1 MKRNSLGWWL
11 AASNLLIVLLVAAGI
26 SYFAIDMLRDLADS
40 QQKNSVQ
47 LAGAN
52 ARAEINRMAEDTLS
66 HARRLAEL
74 PPLRR
79 LLAEPGREG
88 LMPILRRFCDSN
100 GLDAC
105 AVFEGE
111 QVVAASGPV
120 LPWNGLRPIIV
131 EQGERFM
138 AIPPGTQIS
147 VVGATAKL
155 PGAPAPAAAAAGP
168 EAAAAGPAPISVVVV
183 HLLDDH
189 LASVLSEHSSLPEQA
204 VPAVRLINYRAF
216 NALPE
221 DQFTS
226 LHSQALA
233 DGRFAVQRIDSLGL
247 YASSYPVFSST
258 GEGVALIETRAPST
272 ETDRAVS
279 KLVWRLIWTA
289 VGFAVLAVVAGV
301 LLGWRVT
308 KPAEALT
315 DAAVRLGQGDF
326 ATSIPSE
333 GPAEIGQLARTMDD
347 MRRNLVDLN
356 SELRHRE
363 AEAQAV
369 LEAVVEGVYA
379 VDQERNIRYLN
390 PQAARLLG
398 IEAADAIGRFC
409 GDVLKPCA
417 SDSLP
422 KGRGRPCATTA
433 CPILRARQM
442 GGAQSVEQLQ
452 TSSGTRHTV
461 ITSSRVV
468 NGMQVQVLRDETE
481 LEGVRRA
488 RDTVLANVSHEFR
501 TPLAAQLASI
511 ELLRAGLKDQPPE
524 KLEELVLSL
533 ERGTL
538 RLTRLIDNLL
548 ESVRIEAGQLDVRRQ
563 SIDLND
569 VIDDARLLVEA
580 LLLQR
585 RQPLEVDVPADLEL
599 QGDAT
604 RLTQVFVN
612 LIANASKFAP
622 EGTPVRVGAR
632 REGEI
637 IRAWVDDSGPG
648 LPEGDAVS
656 IFERFKR
663 GGSQEPE
670 PGGLGLGL
678 WISRSII
685 DRHGGII
692 SAERTADGQTRFTF
706 TLPVDGAPKVSA

>member
-11 AASNLLIVLLVAAGI
+11 AASNVAIVLLVAAGI
-26 SYFAIDMLRDLADS
+26 SYFAIDMLRGLADS
-40 QQKNSVQ
+40 QQKVRVQ

-52 ARAEINRMAEDTLS
+52 ARQEITRMAEDTLTY
-66 HARRLAEL
+66 ARVLAER
-74 PPLRR
+74 PPLGR
-79 LLAEPGREG
+79 LLGEPGREG
-88 LMPILRRFCDSN
+88 LVPFLRRFCETSE
-100 GLDAC
+100 LDAC
-105 AVFEGE
+105 VVFDGA
-111 QVVAASGPV
+111 QVVASSGKD
-120 LPWNGLRPIIV
+120 LPWNSIYTVAR

-138 AIPPGTQIS
+138 AVPAGTQFS
-147 VVGATAKL
+147 VVGAVAKL
-155 PGAPAPAAAAAGP
+155 PGQYSSF
-168 EAAAAGPAPISVVVV
+168 SVMVV
-183 HLLDDH
+183 HLLDDAV
-189 LASVLSEHSSLPEQA
+189 ASTLSVHSGLP
-204 VPAVRLINYRAF
+204 VRLINYRAF
-216 NALPE
+216 NALPDDE
-221 DQFTS
+221 FTS
-226 LHSQALA
+226 LHSQAMT

-247 YASSYPVFSST
+247 YASSFPVFSSS
-258 GEGVALIETRAPST
+258 GEGIALIETRASAT
-272 ETDRAVS
+272 ETDKAVS
-279 KLVWRLIWTA
+279 GLVWRLILTA
-289 VGFAVLAVVAGV
+289 FVFAILALVAGV

-308 KPAEALT
+308 RPTEALT

-326 ATSIPSE
+326 ATSIPTA

-347 MRRNLVDLN
+347 MRRNLVELN

-363 AEAQAV
+363 AEAQVV

-398 IEAADAIGRFC
+398 VEAGDAIGKFC

-417 SDSLP
+417 LP
-422 KGRGRPCATTA
+422 GSSSGARPCTTTA
-433 CPILRARQM
+433 CPILRARQA
-442 GGAQSVEQLQ
+442 GSAQAVEQLQ
-452 TSSGTRHTV
+452 TSSGTRQTV
-461 ITSSRVV
+461 ITSSRIV
-468 NGMQVQVLRDETE
+468 NGLQVQVLRDETE

-511 ELLRAGLKDQPPE
+511 ELLREGLKTSPPE
-524 KLEELVLSL
+524 KLDELVLSL

-548 ESVRIEAGQLDVRRQ
+548 ESVRIESGQLDVRRQ
-563 SIDLND
+563 SVELAD
-569 VIDDARLLVEA
+569 VVEDARALVEA

-585 RQPLEVDVPADLEL
+585 RQPLEVDVPEGLEL

-622 EGTPVRVGAR
+622 EGTAVRVGAR
-632 REGEI
+632 ADGKLI
-637 IRAWVDDSGPG
+637 SAWVEDAGPG
-648 LPEGDAVS
+648 VPDGDASS

-678 WISRSII
+678 WISRSIVE
-685 DRHGGII
+685 RHGGTIT
-692 SAERTADGQTRFTF
+692 AGRTEAGFTRFTI
-706 TLPVDGAPKVSA
+706 TLPTEPAA

>member
-11 AASNLLIVLLVAAGI
+11 AASNVVIVLLVAAGI

-40 QQKNSVQ
+40 QQKTRLQ

-52 ARAEINRMAEDTLS
+52 SRQEVT
-66 HARRLAEL
+66 RLAEQALNDARAQAARPEMRRLVSEASREAL
-74 PPLRR
+74 PPVLRQ
-79 LLAEPGREG
+79 
-88 LMPILRRFCDSN
+88 FCDRSQ
-100 GLDAC
+100 LDAC
-105 AVFEGE
+105 VVYDGA
-111 QVVAASGPV
+111 QVVAAVGTE
-120 LPWNGLRPIIV
+120 LPWAELFAISE

-138 AIPPGTQIS
+138 AVPLRSELS

-155 PGAPAPAAAAAGP
+155 PAQYSAFTVM
-168 EAAAAGPAPISVVVV
+168 VVR
-183 HLLDDH
+183 LLDDR
-189 LASVLSEHSSLPEQA
+189 LAKTLAEHSGFDT
-204 VPAVRLINYRAF
+204 RIINYRTYSATPV
-216 NALPE
+216 NE
-221 DQFTS
+221 FTS
-226 LHSQALA
+226 LHSQAMTH
-233 DGRFAVQRIDSLGL
+233 GRFVQRIDSLGL
-247 YASSYPVFSST
+247 YAASFPVFAVS
-258 GEGVALIETRAPST
+258 GECIALIMTTAPST
-272 ETDRAVS
+272 ETDQSVS
-279 KLVWRLIWTA
+279 VLVWRLIITA
-289 VGFAVLAVVAGV
+289 IVLAALAVLAGW

-326 ATSIPSE
+326 ATSIPTE
-333 GPAEIGQLARTMDD
+333 GPAEIGQLGRTMDD

-356 SELRHRE
+356 AELRHRE
-363 AEAQAV
+363 AEAQVV

-398 IEAADAIGRFC
+398 IEAREAIGRFC

-417 SDSLP
+417 P
-422 KGRGRPCATTA
+422 PGAAAGTRPCNTTA
-433 CPILRARQM
+433 CPILRARQS

-452 TSSGTRHTV
+452 TRSGNRQTV

-468 NGMQVQVLRDETE
+468 DGLQVQVMRDETE

-511 ELLRAGLKDQPPE
+511 ELLRAGLREQPPE

-548 ESVRIEAGQLDVRRQ
+548 ESVRIESGQLDVRRQ
-563 SIDLND
+563 SIELGD
-569 VIDDARLLVEA
+569 VVEDARGLVDA
-580 LLLQR
+580 LLRQR
-585 RQPLEVDVPADLEL
+585 RQPLEVDVPDGLAL

-622 EGTPVRVGAR
+622 EGTPIRVGAR
-632 REGEI
+632 LEGNNAS
-637 IRAWVDDSGPG
+637 AWVEDSGPG
-648 LPEGDAVS
+648 PPEGDTVG

-663 GGSQEPE
+663 GGAQEPE

-678 WISRSII
+678 WISRSIVE
-685 DRHGGII
+685 RHGGSI
-692 SAERTADGQTRFTF
+692 AAARTSEGFTRFTL
-706 TLPVDGAPKVSA
+706 TLPVEPPGVAA